1 MLQQGEIVK
10 IKYSKAL
17 LQLGLCEL
25 VTREAQLTKILYNKR
40 NKEKGAYVIPK
51 TGKVKDEEWFIPI
64 QSIESLAG
72 LNRLRNKGILKSTK
86 L

>member
-1 MLQQGEIVK
+1 MIQQGEIVK

-25 VTREAQLTKILYNKR
+25 VTRKAQVTKVVYNKR
-40 NKEKGAYVIPK
+40 NKEKGVYLIPQ
-51 TGKVKDEEWFIPI
+51 TGRLKGEEWYIPI
-64 QSIESLAG
+64 QSIESLAAI
-72 LNRLRNKGILKSTK
+72 NRLRNKGILKNTI

>member
-1 MLQQGEIVK
+1 MQQGEIVK

-25 VTREAQLTKILYNKR
+25 VSRKAQITKVVYNKR
-40 NKEKGAYVIPK
+40 NKERGAFLIPQSGRLKG
-51 TGKVKDEEWFIPI
+51 EEWFIPI
-64 QSIESLAG
+64 QSIESAETI
-72 LNRLRNKGILKSTK
+72 NRLRNKGILKSTI

>member
-1 MLQQGEIVK
+1 MMQQGEIVK

-25 VTREAQLTKILYNKR
+25 VSRKAQITKIVYNKR
-40 NKEKGAYVIPK
+40 NKERGAFLIPQSGRLKG
-51 TGKVKDEEWFIPI
+51 EEWFIPI
-64 QSIESLAG
+64 QSIESAETI
-72 LNRLRNKGILKSTK
+72 NQLRNKGILKSTI